1 MTHIDRDDLA
11 LIALAE
17 FDLTEAERV
26 HLSVCPQCAL
36 ELISLQ
42 HTASVGR
49 SARHISLTEPAGS
62 VWAGI
67 HSTLSLSGAVGAQ
80 PRLRDFVRPADAEAA
95 GVVYDVYDASDNS
108 EGCDV
113 SERYDVSDGYD
124 GYKVSDASAAS
135 DASEV
140 SDLFPGSREASA
152 GDPAIKVPARPV
164 AALPVPVAELP
175 VSPSPPPAAQP
186 ATPRAS
192 DSPARLRPRRRVRS
206 TTRTWVRVL
215 IAAAASLALLLAG
228 FGAARWADALRPPAT
243 APITFEAQLTP
254 FPGWKASG
262 SAAVEVTPGGHREVV
277 VDLTGLAVATA
288 AAPLREVWLIKADAS
303 GLISIGLLDG
313 NIGHFDIPDGVDLA
327 QYPLVDVSA
336 EPDNGNPAHSGN
348 SIVRGE
354 LHAM

>member
-26 HLSVCPQCAL
+26 HLAACPQCAL

-42 HTASVGR
+42 HTAAVGR

-80 PRLRDFVRPADAEAA
+80 PRLRDFVRPADAA
-95 GVVYDVYDASDNS
+95 GSGAVYDVYDASDNS
-108 EGCDV
+108 E
-113 SERYDVSDGYD
+113 EY
-124 GYKVSDASAAS
+124 
-135 DASEV
+135 
-140 SDLFPGSREASA
+140 DLFPDSREASA
-152 GDPAIKVPARPV
+152 GEPALTVPALPV
-164 AALPVPVAELP
+164 AALAVPVAELP
-175 VSPSPPPAAQP
+175 VSPPPTAPQP
-186 ATPRAS
+186 AIPRTS

-254 FPGWKASG
+254 FPGWQASG
-262 SAAVEVTPGGHREVV
+262 IAAVEATPGGHREVV
-277 VDLTGLAVATA
+277 VDLTGLTVVTA

-313 NIGHFDIPDGVDLA
+313 NTGHFDIPDGVDLA

-348 SIVRGE
+348 SIVRGQ
-354 LHAM
+354 LHAT